1 MEKLTKKDLEETKWD
16 LNFEESK
23 VLQMVAFNLGFKM
36 TSCLVGLWDKME
48 DLCNKTIFDTKINDY
63 KLLEPPYDCYIL
75 YFEKDTFSGCNLSD
89 EWDNDYE
96 DYKEM
101 KFKDITELNKLLLL
115 NKL

>member
-23 VLQMVAFNLGFKM
+23 ILQMVAFNLGFKM
-36 TSCLVGLWDKME
+36 TSCWVGLWDKME

-63 KLLEPPYDCYIL
+63 KLLEPPYDCCIL

-101 KFKDITELNKLLLL
+101 KFEDIAELNKLLLL